1 MSALRVAKV
10 NNILV
15 TAGKYYGLARKARD
29 RGDVCYY
36 SGRTYVFYTPGDG
49 VFFFFFRE
57 EEKSFIDTVGP
68 VPNGSVGLAGKQD
81 TH

>member
-49 VFFFFFRE
+49 VFFFFFFFFV
-57 EEKSFIDTVGP
+57 KYFFMWIGSF
-68 VPNGSVGLAGKQD
+68 PNGFVGLVC
-81 TH
+81 